1 MQGVLPQPLA
11 YQQVRVFGNTISS
24 LLEIWYN
31 RHAIGVRKKNKRTKF
46 PILSVYSFIQKHF
59 VKGIIIGAV
68 KG

>member
-1 MQGVLPQPLA
+1 MLLILKILQELDSI
-11 YQQVRVFGNTISS
+11 VFGNTISS